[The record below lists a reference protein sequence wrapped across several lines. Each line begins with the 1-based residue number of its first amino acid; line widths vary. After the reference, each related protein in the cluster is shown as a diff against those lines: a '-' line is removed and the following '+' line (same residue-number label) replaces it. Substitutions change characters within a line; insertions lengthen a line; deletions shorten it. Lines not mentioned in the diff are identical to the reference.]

1 MKSIYKVAIPI
12 VLTAF
17 LATTG
22 SCGYIAYRDYKV
34 VATLR
39 AEEEA
44 KAAANAEQMQQMIIE
59 NIENLSEAKVEVP
72 QYIDCLLSVKSED
85 KTLTVSLVNSKD
97 QVITGN
103 AFGVKLI
110 SKEQAESVIA
120 YQNAIL
126 ALNTEIVDYKQSH
139 GGIDN
144 EVVSYEA
151 ESDDFV
157 EISQLDQYNL
167 DKSVIIDA
175 YKLAIDEIDT
185 VTYSDDDLDGIIEI
199 KDLEVGEYI
208 ACFVPVNDTEGFA
221 GSASGES
228 EASVAVFSPMSYACE
243 TEITEKVEYKADANI
258 EKKAVSYN
266 ASADDKPQRGG
277 GEEVKLE
284 AGNKT
289 EEKKEEKTEEK
300 KEEKTEET
308 KPATTGSVSKAAISP
323 IKKGSS
329 SASVSYTYDDGT
341 LTPVAPA
348 DTVTPTPTEPAAST
362 DPTTPAPTEPAAPTD
377 PAAPASTESATT
389 EQSTDTNTTPPAAIK
404 MLMPSIY
411 TQFVRN
417 SVRFASVPGSA
428 TLSANAEQVTI
439 YSIKGMCS
447 DEVTLSYS
455 DDVTISSVNSN
466 SASVYAALTDDKTV
480 NIVVESNVDTSA
492 TITVTGT
499 IPRANNQQ
507 IVISFVVN
515 VVGANSTLR
524 DANGNKLYTD
534 GACTKEAKVG
544 DYDASA
550 TYYTDGT
557 PASDNTFN
565 NTSNTD
571 NTNNTVNNESS
582 NTQTGNAQIGIDV
595 SKFQGNINWS
605 QAAPS
610 ISYAIIRCGGR
621 YSKGESAGQ
630 LYEDPMFYTNMSG
643 AKNNGVPVG
652 IYFYSTAL
660 TEEEAVE
667 EASLAVAMASHAG
680 GCSLPIF
687 IDQEDQTR
695 GVSKLSPTKK
705 ASIINAFCS
714 TVQSSG
720 YKAGVYASANWLQTI
735 RNGGGSLNSG
745 ISIWVAQYASSVTAY
760 TGRYDIWQ
768 YSSKGSVPGISGNV
782 DVNKRYY

>member
-1 MKSIYKVAIPI
+1 MKSIFKVAIPI

-34 VATLR
+34 VASLR

-44 KAAANAEQMQQMIIE
+44 KAAANAEQMEQLIIE
-59 NIENLSEAKVEVP
+59 NIENLSDTKVEVP

-85 KTLTVSLVNSKD
+85 KVLTVSLVNSKD

-110 SKEQAESVIA
+110 SKEQAEAVIA

-126 ALNTEIVDYKQSH
+126 ALNTEIVDYKMSH
-139 GGIDN
+139 GGLDN
-144 EVVSYEA
+144 EVVTYEA
-151 ESDDFV
+151 QSEDYV

-185 VTYSDDDLDGIIEI
+185 TTYSDDDLDGVIEI

-208 ACFVPVNDTEGFA
+208 ACFVPVDDAEGFA

-228 EASVAVFSPMSYACE
+228 EAAMAVFSPMSYACE
-243 TEITEKVEYKADANI
+243 TEIKEKVEYKADANI
-258 EKKAVSYN
+258 EQKAASYN

-284 AGNKT
+284 ANKT
-289 EEKKEEKTEEK
+289 EEKPKEEKP
-300 KEEKTEET
+300 EET
-308 KPATTGSVSKAAISP
+308 KPATTGSVSTAAISP
-323 IKKGSS
+323 VKKGSS
-329 SASVSYTYDDGT
+329 SASVSYTYDDG
-341 LTPVAPA
+341 VS
-348 DTVTPTPTEPAAST
+348 AAA
-362 DPTTPAPTEPAAPTD
+362 PAPTEPAAP
-377 PAAPASTESATT
+377 AEATT
-389 EQSTDTNTTPPAAIK
+389 PTGSDTTPAPQASVK
-404 MLMPSIY
+404 MVLPSIY
-411 TQFVRN
+411 SQMIRN
-417 SVRFASVPGSA
+417 SIRFAAVPGAA
-428 TLSANAEQVTI
+428 TLSANAEEVTI
-439 YSIKGMCS
+439 YSIRGMCS
-447 DEVTLSYS
+447 DEVTLTYS
-455 DDVTISSVNSN
+455 EDVVISSVNSN
-466 SASVYAALTDDKTV
+466 SSAVYAALTGTNTV
-480 NIVVESNVDTSA
+480 NLVVESDTDTSA
-492 TITVTGT
+492 TVTVTGT
-499 IPRANNQQ
+499 IPRANSQQ
-507 IVISFVVN
+507 IVVSFTVN
-515 VVGANSTLR
+515 VIGANSTLR

-534 GACTKEAKVG
+534 GGCTKEARVG
-544 DYDASA
+544 DYDSSA

-557 PASDNTFN
+557 PVVNSNSSTTTDTTGNT
-565 NTSNTD
+565 TT
-571 NTNNTVNNESS
+571 TES
-582 NTQTGNAQIGIDV
+582 TGGHSSMNAQIGIDV
-595 SKFQGNINWS
+595 SKFQGNISWG
-605 QAAPS
+605 QVAPS

-630 LYEDPMFYTNMSG
+630 LYEDPMFYSNMSG

-667 EASLAVAMASHAG
+667 EASLAVAMANRAG

-720 YKAGVYASANWLQTI
+720 YKAGVYASANWLQAI
-735 RNGGGSLNSG
+735 RNGGGSINSG
-745 ISIWVAQYASSVTAY
+745 ITIWVAQYSSSVTAY

-782 DVNKRYY
+782 DVNRSYF